1 MQNSNF
7 HPDCQEKRKK
17 EELFCKKTVP
27 SKKKLQYYDTNL
39 IKFLWKSLPGYGI
52 VINIIMEECALIR
65 LRAEE
70 VH

>member
-7 HPDCQEKRKK
+7 HPDCQERRKTG
-17 EELFCKKTVP
+17 ELSCQKKAP
-27 SKKKLQYYDTNL
+27 PKKKLQYYDTNL
-39 IKFLWKSLPGYGI
+39 MKFFWKSLPGYDI
-52 VINIIMEECALIR
+52 VVNIIMEECALIR